1 MVELDLI
8 QMLKFKSST
17 SQIFNQISNRI
28 KTIKINTYKIKTGK
42 TNTGIWRKKKM
53 N

>member
-1 MVELDLI
+1 MVERDLI

-17 SQIFNQISNRI
+17 SQIFNQTSNRI
-28 KTIKINTYKIKTGK
+28 KTIKINTFKIKTGK
-42 TNTGIWRKKKM
+42 TNIGIWRKKKM